1 MEVVA
6 RPASYFSWL
15 LSTSDDD
22 QSTAKNG
29 LAVLHIMLMGQG
41 DDRNFTTA
49 SSSFTGKVSQKT
61 SSDDVDDPDSISEDS
76 KEIYTSL
83 RQSL

>member
-6 RPASYFSWL
+6 RPASYFSSL

-49 SSSFTGKVSQKT
+49 SSSFAGKVSQNT
-61 SSDDVDDPDSISEDS
+61 SSDDADDPDSIL
-76 KEIYTSL
+76 KTSNDFV
-83 RQSL
+83 RP